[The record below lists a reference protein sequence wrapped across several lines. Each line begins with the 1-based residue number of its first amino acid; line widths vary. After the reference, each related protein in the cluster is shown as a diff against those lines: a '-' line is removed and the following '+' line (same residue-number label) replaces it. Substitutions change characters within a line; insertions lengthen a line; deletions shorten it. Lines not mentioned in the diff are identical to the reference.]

1 MFSAVLGLFSQ
12 DLAVDLGST
21 HTRVFPRGPGVATVE
36 PTVIAVRTDRKGRR
50 AVVATGEEA
59 LPMLGR
65 APADTLAVQPIRAG
79 RIVDYEA
86 AEAFLLSIVRRIHGR
101 NTWIRPRMVVA
112 VPHGASDMELRAVR
126 DSCESAGA
134 REVHLVPRPVAA
146 AIGAEL
152 PIHQASGYLVVDIGG
167 GSTEVSVLSLSGVV
181 ASRSVPG
188 GGEGMDQAIAR
199 WVEQHHG
206 LLIGQP
212 TAERVK
218 VALGS
223 ALHPA
228 PADAVVKGRCLAL
241 GVPRAVTLGADEVHR
256 ALLPAVQAISQA
268 IRAALEGV
276 PPEIGSDIVDHGIVL
291 TGAGARLAGLDV
303 ALRDLTGLPVVVAE
317 NPELAVVAGARRLLE
332 QLDVRRD
339 PGARNARSA

>member
-21 HTRVFPRGPGVATVE
+21 HTRVLARGPAAATVE
-36 PTVIAVRTDRKGRR
+36 PTVIAVRTDRRGRR
-50 AVVATGEEA
+50 AVIATGAEA

-65 APADTLAVQPIRAG
+65 APDDTLALQPIRGG

-86 AEAFLLSIVRRIHGR
+86 AEAFLLSLVRRIHGR
-101 NTWIRPRMVVA
+101 NAWIRPRMVVA

-146 AIGAEL
+146 AMGADL
-152 PIHQASGYLVVDIGG
+152 PIQQASGYLVVDVGG

-188 GGEGMDQAIAR
+188 GGEGMDDAIVR

-206 LLIGQP
+206 LLIGRP

-218 VALGS
+218 IALGN
-223 ALHPA
+223 AFRAEL
-228 PADAVVKGRCLAL
+228 ADSVVKGRCLAL
-241 GVPRAVTLGADEVHR
+241 GVPRAVTLQGEEIHR
-256 ALLPAVQAISQA
+256 ALLPAVAAIGEA
-268 IRAALEGV
+268 IQRTIEGV

-291 TGAGARLAGLDV
+291 TGAGARLAGLDL
-303 ALRDLTGLPVVVAE
+303 AMREATGLPVIVAE
-317 NPELAVVAGARRLLE
+317 NPELAVVAGARRLLD
-332 QLDVRRD
+332 QLDVRRERV
-339 PGARNARSA
+339 A

>member
-21 HTRVFPRGPGVATVE
+21 HTRVFPRGTGVAAVE
-36 PTVIAVRTDRKGRR
+36 PSVIAVRTDRQGRR
-50 AVVATGEEA
+50 AVVASGEEA

-65 APADTLAVQPIRAG
+65 APHDTLALQPIRGG

-86 AEAFLLSIVRRIHGR
+86 AEAFLLSLVRRIHGR
-101 NTWIRPRMVVA
+101 NSWIRPRMVVA
-112 VPHGASDMELRAVR
+112 VPHGASEMELRAVR

-146 AIGAEL
+146 AIGADL
-152 PIHQASGYLVVDIGG
+152 PIHEASGYLVVDVGG

-181 ASRSVPG
+181 ASHSVPG
-188 GGEGMDQAIAR
+188 GGGGMDEAIVR

-206 LLIGQP
+206 LLIGAQ

-218 VALGS
+218 VQLGS
-223 ALHPA
+223 ALPPA
-228 PADAVVKGRCLAL
+228 PADAVVKGRCLTV
-241 GVPRAVTLGADEVHR
+241 GVPRAVKLGADEVHR
-256 ALLPAVQAISQA
+256 AILPSVVAIGSA
-268 IRAALEGV
+268 IRSVLEGV
-276 PPEIGSDIVDHGIVL
+276 APEIGSDIVDHGVVL
-291 TGAGARLAGLDV
+291 TGAGARLAGLDL

-317 NPELAVVAGARRLLE
+317 NPALAVVVGARRLLE
-332 QLDVRRD
+332 QLDQRGET
-339 PGARNARSA
+339 GARVARSA